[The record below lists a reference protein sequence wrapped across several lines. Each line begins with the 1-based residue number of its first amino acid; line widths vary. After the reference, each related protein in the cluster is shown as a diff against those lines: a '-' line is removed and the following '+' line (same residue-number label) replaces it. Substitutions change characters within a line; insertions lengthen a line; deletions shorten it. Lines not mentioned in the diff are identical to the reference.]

1 MTADR
6 ILCGEEIALWRIEK
20 SRQRKADGDTNEKI
34 LYLRL
39 HDLPELCL
47 GQGHVLCHDMGDLH
61 EVIVHLSDLRILAE
75 QMHQLLDPDNA
86 PVVERVL

>member
-39 HDLPELCL
+39 HDLPEL
-47 GQGHVLCHDMGDLH
+47 
-61 EVIVHLSDLRILAE
+61 
-75 QMHQLLDPDNA
+75 
-86 PVVERVL
+86 